1 MNELLSL
8 LERDA
13 RRPLPE
19 LAAILKRSEYEV
31 EKELKALEKERIILG
46 YNTLIDWNKAGT
58 AKVTAVIEVNLTPQ
72 RDVGFDAVADRIS
85 RFDEVRSVYL
95 MSGNF
100 DLLVIVEESSLQAIA
115 DFISQRLATIDGVT
129 STRSHF
135 MLKPY
140 KKDGLMTGPKE
151 RDHRLVVS
159 P

>member
-8 LERDA
+8 LEHDA

-19 LAAILKRSEYEV
+19 LAGVLKRSEYEV
-31 EKELKALEKERIILG
+31 EKEMKALEDERIILG
-46 YNTLIDWNKAGT
+46 YNTLIDWNKAG
-58 AKVTAVIEVNLTPQ
+58 ADKVTAFIEVNLTPQ

-115 DFISQRLATIDGVT
+115 DFIAQRLATIDGVT

-140 KKDGLMTGPKE
+140 KKDGLLTGPKE

>member
-8 LERDA
+8 LEHNA

-19 LAAILKRSEYEV
+19 LSAVLKRSEYEV
-31 EKELKALEKERIILG
+31 GKEIKAMEDERIILG
-46 YNTLIDWNKAGT
+46 YHTLIDWNKAGVD
-58 AKVTAVIEVNLTPQ
+58 KVTAFIEVNLTPQ
-72 RDVGFDAVADRIS
+72 RDVGFDAIADRIS

-115 DFISQRLATIDGVT
+115 DFIAQRLATIDGVT

-140 KKDGLMTGPKE
+140 KKDGRMTGPKE

>member
-8 LERDA
+8 LEHDA

-19 LAAILKRSEYEV
+19 LAGVLKRSEYEV
-31 EKELKALEKERIILG
+31 EKEIKALEKERIILG
-46 YNTLIDWNKAGT
+46 YNTLIDWNKTGT
-58 AKVTAVIEVNLTPQ
+58 HKVTAFIEVNLTPQ
-72 RDVGFDAVADRIS
+72 RDVGFDAIADRIS
-85 RFDEVRSVYL
+85 RFDEVRSVFL

-100 DLLVIVEESSLQAIA
+100 DLLVIVEEESLQEIA
-115 DFISQRLATIDGVT
+115 DFIAQRLATIDGVT

-140 KKDGLMTGPKE
+140 KKDGIMTGPKA

>member
-8 LERDA
+8 LEHNA

-19 LAAILKRSEYEV
+19 LSAVLKRSEYEV
-31 EKELKALEKERIILG
+31 GKEIKAMEDERIILG
-46 YNTLIDWNKAGT
+46 YHTLIDWNKAGVD
-58 AKVTAVIEVNLTPQ
+58 KVTAFIEVNLTPQ
-72 RDVGFDAVADRIS
+72 RDVGFDAIADRIS

-115 DFISQRLATIDGVT
+115 DFIAQRLATIDGVT

-140 KKDGLMTGPKE
+140 KKDGIMTGPQD
-151 RDHRLVVS
+151 RDYRLVVS

>member
-8 LERDA
+8 LEHDA

-31 EKELKALEKERIILG
+31 GKEMKAPEEERIILG

-58 AKVTAVIEVNLTPQ
+58 DKVTAFIEVNLTPQ
-72 RDVGFDAVADRIS
+72 RDVGFDAIADRIS
-85 RFDEVRSVYL
+85 RFDEVRSVFL
-95 MSGNF
+95 MSGSF

-115 DFISQRLATIDGVT
+115 DVIAQRLATIDGVT

-140 KKDGLMTGPKE
+140 KKDGLMIGPKE

>member
-8 LERDA
+8 LEHNA

-19 LAAILKRSEYEV
+19 LSAVLKRSEYEV
-31 EKELKALEKERIILG
+31 GKEIKAMEDERIILG
-46 YNTLIDWNKAGT
+46 YHTLIDWNKAGVD
-58 AKVTAVIEVNLTPQ
+58 KVTAFIEVNLTPQ
-72 RDVGFDAVADRIS
+72 RDVGFDAIADRIS

-115 DFISQRLATIDGVT
+115 DFIAQRLATIDGVT

-140 KKDGLMTGPKE
+140 KKDGVIINDEE
-151 RDHRLVVS
+151 RDRRLVVS

>member
-8 LERDA
+8 LEHNA

-19 LAAILKRSEYEV
+19 LSAVLKRSEYEV
-31 EKELKALEKERIILG
+31 GKEIKAMEDERIILG
-46 YNTLIDWNKAGT
+46 YHTLIDWNKACVD
-58 AKVTAVIEVNLTPQ
+58 KVTAFIEVNLTPQ
-72 RDVGFDAVADRIS
+72 RDVGFDAIADRIS

-115 DFISQRLATIDGVT
+115 DFIAQRLATIDGVT

-140 KKDGLMTGPKE
+140 KKDGLMIGPKE